1 MKRQQGALL
10 FLKGVVI
17 MLGVVA
23 LAVALFGLPEIA
35 RKDAARHPDTT
46 YISYLFL
53 LYAYMLCVP
62 FLIALYQVYLLFTN
76 ISRNQTFSASSIKA
90 LVKIK
95 HCALSIVLLLVAGIV
110 TSLIVF
116 YGKEDMTAIVM
127 LALISILATSI
138 VAPLPR
144 CFSGYSNKPLTINLL
159 SR

>member
-17 MLGVVA
+17 MLGVAA

-35 RKDAARHPDTT
+35 RKDAAAHPDTT

-138 VAPLPR
+138 VAAFATVLQR
-144 CFSGYSNKPLTINLL
+144 LFQQTIDNQFIV
-159 SR
+159 